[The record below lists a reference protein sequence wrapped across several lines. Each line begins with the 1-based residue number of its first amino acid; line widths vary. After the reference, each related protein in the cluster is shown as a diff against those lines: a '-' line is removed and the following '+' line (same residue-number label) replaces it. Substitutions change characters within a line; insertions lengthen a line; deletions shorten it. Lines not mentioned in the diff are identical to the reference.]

1 MQSLFEPEQAKK
13 ELDSYLFFFK
23 LEQTL
28 PVIFFP
34 GKTCGEMPANR

>member
-1 MQSLFEPEQAKK
+1 MPSLFELEEAKK

-23 LEQTL
+23 LEQTF

-34 GKTCGEMPANR
+34 GKTGGDACK